1 MIEWL
6 ALSPEN
12 SATTAEE
19 TSRRKEIHL
28 WLSVCSGIFLLLSIV
43 AVLLVNHVNT
53 PEFLYRHGLYEQA
66 YEAGHPMAA
75 LQLARRAEA
84 DPALRSGAR
93 IWWQRAYESLS
104 RELRENPGSPGAAD
118 ALNEILGSGAISDTE
133 KSRLSAY
140 SPPPHKQHTLHTSH
154 KPPPLSIY
162 GNLLWKYHLN
172 LIWLL
177 CQQS

>member
-118 ALNEILGSGAISDTE
+118 ALNEILSSGAISDTE
-133 KSRLSAY
+133 KEQALRLLTP
-140 SPPPHKQHTLHTSH
+140 SP
-154 KPPPLSIY
+154 
-162 GNLLWKYHLN
+162 
-172 LIWLL
+172 
-177 CQQS
+177 